1 MEISNLIGGNINK
14 ALASMKE
21 RAQQEK

>member
-1 MEISNLIGGNINK
+1 MEVSNLIGGNINK